1 MLDYKAMY
9 RRAGEIFKEL
19 KSETRPRDL
28 VKQMSGGQ
36 RQAVAIARTMLSEA
50 KIVLMDEPTAAIS
63 VRQVAEV
70 LNLIRH
76 LRDRGIAV
84 VLISHRMPDV
94 FTVADRVI
102 VMRRGRKVADK
113 PIAAS
118 SPEEVTGLITGA
130 IEQVMID
137 ARVTIARNEGRRW
150 QSPLIRRSTR
160 SSRAGF
166 RRYSG
171 SQTFWVLLAVILACI
186 FLSFATNSFAT
197 TKNLYNITRNVT
209 FVAIIALGMTMV
221 IITGGIDLSVGSV
234 LCLCSMVLA
243 VVMHAGYSIEV
254 GIAASIGTALVVGA
268 FNGVLIAYLGFPPF
282 VVTLGMLSIAR
293 SLAMVASNNTV
304 VFQFGPDHDKLLALG
319 GGAWFFGIA
328 NPVLYMIVLAL
339 LTGFVLRWT
348 KFGRHIFAIGGNE
361 HAATL
366 TGVPVRPI
374 KVAVYMISALSA
386 GIAGII
392 QTGWLG
398 AVTTNIGAGME
409 LQVIAA
415 AVIGG
420 ANLAGGVGTAFGALI
435 GAALIEVIRNSLG
448 LLGINAF
455 WQGTFIGG
463 AIMLAVLFD
472 RVRNFRQSE

>member
-1 MLDYKAMY
+1 MSPVTSS
-9 RRAGEIFKEL
+9 GEL
-19 KSETRPRDL
+19 
-28 VKQMSGGQ
+28 
-36 RQAVAIARTMLSEA
+36 
-50 KIVLMDEPTAAIS
+50 AAIGLS
-63 VRQVAEV
+63 ATFLPR
-70 LNLIRH
+70 
-76 LRDRGIAV
+76 
-84 VLISHRMPDV
+84 RM
-94 FTVADRVI
+94 
-102 VMRRGRKVADK
+102 
-113 PIAAS
+113 
-118 SPEEVTGLITGA
+118 
-130 IEQVMID
+130 
-137 ARVTIARNEGRRW
+137 TI
-150 QSPLIRRSTR
+150 
-160 SSRAGF
+160 
-166 RRYSG
+166 
-171 SQTFWVLLAVILACI
+171 
-186 FLSFATNSFAT
+186 
-197 TKNLYNITRNVT
+197 
-209 FVAIIALGMTMV
+209 V

-254 GIAASIGTALVVGA
+254 GIAASIGTALVIGA

-348 KFGRHIFAIGGNE
+348 RFGRYVFAIGGNE

-366 TGVPVRPI
+366 TGVPVQRI
-374 KVAVYMISALSA
+374 KVVVYMISALSA
-386 GIAGII
+386 GVAGII

-415 AVIGG
+415 TVIGG

-463 AIMLAVLFD
+463 AIVLAVLFD
-472 RVRNFRQSE
+472 RIRNLRQSE

>member
-1 MLDYKAMY
+1 MALTLDQT
-9 RRAGEIFKEL
+9 IQH
-19 KSETRPRDL
+19 
-28 VKQMSGGQ
+28 KQQGWL
-36 RQAVAIARTMLSEA
+36 AA
-50 KIVLMDEPTAAIS
+50 KVS
-63 VRQVAEV
+63 
-70 LNLIRH
+70 
-76 LRDRGIAV
+76 
-84 VLISHRMPDV
+84 
-94 FTVADRVI
+94 
-102 VMRRGRKVADK
+102 
-113 PIAAS
+113 
-118 SPEEVTGLITGA
+118 
-130 IEQVMID
+130 
-137 ARVTIARNEGRRW
+137 
-150 QSPLIRRSTR
+150 
-160 SSRAGF
+160 
-166 RRYSG
+166 
-171 SQTFWVLLAVILACI
+171 SQTFWVLVAVLLACL
-186 FLSFATNSFAT
+186 FLSFATDSFAT

-209 FVAIIALGMTMV
+209 FVAIVALGMTLV

-243 VVMHAGYSIEV
+243 VTMHAGYPLAIGV
-254 GIAASIGTALVVGA
+254 AASLATAVVVGG

-304 VFQFGPDHDKLLALG
+304 VFEFGPDHDLLLAIG

-328 NPVLYMIVLAL
+328 NPVFFMIILAL

-348 KFGRHIFAIGGNE
+348 KFGRHVYAIGGNE

-366 TGVPVRPI
+366 TGVPVKPI
-374 KVAVYMISALSA
+374 KVAVYVISALSA

-420 ANLAGGVGTAFGALI
+420 ANLAGGVGTAFGAI
-435 GAALIEVIRNSLG
+435 VGAALIEVIRNSLG

-463 AIMLAVLFD
+463 AIILAVLFD
-472 RVRNFRQSE
+472 RIRNFRQSQ